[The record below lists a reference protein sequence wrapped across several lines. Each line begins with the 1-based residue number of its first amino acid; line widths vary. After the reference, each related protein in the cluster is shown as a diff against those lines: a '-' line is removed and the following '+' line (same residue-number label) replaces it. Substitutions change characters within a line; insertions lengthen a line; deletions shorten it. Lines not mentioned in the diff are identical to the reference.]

1 MKGLKKQALHC
12 ICTYLVRSRRW
23 RAIAERA
30 ARAASPKHLKASSMQ
45 AGTRSPPPSS
55 DVLLRFRGE
64 RLRLRNSEWKAEERI
79 PKPCAAPCA
88 VEVEG
93 GLVVG
98 AEEGA
103 SGLEGA
109 AEDGGVG
116 VGEVEEGGAVAG
128 EGGGEGMDG
137 AAVGGGRGAIVG
149 RQVVEAHPGESPA
162 AASGGGRW
170 GGGRHEHGSGRSSWW
185 LLFRHLRLPPLHS
198 V

>member
-1 MKGLKKQALHC
+1 MVEYIGTKSEMASNRRESSAGSLTETPEGVVHA
-12 ICTYLVRSRRW
+12 SRDQV
-23 RAIAERA
+23 A
-30 ARAASPKHLKASSMQ
+30 AAVIGCP
-45 AGTRSPPPSS
+45 T
-55 DVLLRFRGE
+55 
-64 RLRLRNSEWKAEERI
+64 
-79 PKPCAAPCA
+79 CAAPCA